1 MPWDR
6 STPGRQWRGESSWY
20 ALMLNVFLRTGLATV
35 NINIKCK
42 VTLVHTIYLMLSL
55 WIFCLFSI
63 FSCGVDTE
71 HIIKDIITPVFNMKT
86 YFKLISLIY
95 WFMVSTIVMLFIF
108 SLFCIFPFSCVAVNV
123 NVNHSWTHIISY
135 IF

>member
-1 MPWDR
+1 
-6 STPGRQWRGESSWY
+6 
-20 ALMLNVFLRTGLATV
+20 MLNVFLRTGLATV

-95 WFMVSTIVMLFIF
+95 
-108 SLFCIFPFSCVAVNV
+108 
-123 NVNHSWTHIISY
+123 
-135 IF
+135 